1 MPGLLELRLEQM
13 RMSPVHALAALL
25 RAQVQAPA
33 SAAAAPAPP
42 LAVLTPQH
50 LVLTLIILAAAVVLG
65 LVVQRLLA
73 RTLHAMAKRT
83 ANEWDDIVVESLRGL
98 AVLWFALAGL
108 ALVLRLVPLPLEVA
122 LIVRRAVGVL
132 GILSAAIF
140 FTRLARKSIYTYI
153 DRQVEVP
160 SSIFKNFATVL
171 IYAVAFL
178 FVLDYLG
185 VSIAPLLTALG
196 VSGLAVALALQDTL
210 SNLFAG
216 LNILMTRKIRPGDY
230 IRLESGE
237 EGEVCDITWRNTTI
251 RAPEDNMIVVP
262 NAKLAAAI
270 YTNTHLPETEM
281 GYFLPVTVAFDND
294 LDKVERVTIDVARQV
309 LAPPE
314 RAIAG
319 FEPYIRYNAYTD
331 LGVRLSVGLR
341 IKEYQQQYRIRHDFY
356 KRLHERYR
364 AEGIKVAV
372 PPRAVTI
379 DKP

>member
-1 MPGLLELRLEQM
+1 
-13 RMSPVHALAALL
+13 MSPPHALTALLQDPAQAQAAAVPALPPAALT
-25 RAQVQAPA
+25 V
-33 SAAAAPAPP
+33 
-42 LAVLTPQH
+42 QH
-50 LVLTLIILAAAVVLG
+50 LVLTLIIMAAAVVLG

-73 RTLHAMAKRT
+73 RTLRAMAKRT

-98 AVLWFALAGL
+98 AVLWFALVGL
-108 ALVLRLVPLPLEVA
+108 ALVLRLVPLPSEVA

-132 GILSAAIF
+132 GILSAALF

-153 DRQVEVP
+153 DRKVEVP

-251 RAPEDNMIVVP
+251 RAPEDNLIVVP

-331 LGVRLSVGLR
+331 LGVRFSVGLR
-341 IKEYQQQYRIRHDFY
+341 IKEYQEQYRIRHDFY

-364 AEGIKVAV
+364 AEGIRLAV
-372 PPRAVTI
+372 PPRAVTLE
-379 DKP
+379 K

>member
-1 MPGLLELRLEQM
+1 MNPAA
-13 RMSPVHALAALL
+13 PVAEMAPFAPFHALLVAGILA
-25 RAQVQAPA
+25 
-33 SAAAAPAPP
+33 
-42 LAVLTPQH
+42 LAVL
-50 LVLTLIILAAAVVLG
+50 LG
-65 LVVQRLLA
+65 FVVQRLFA
-73 RTLHAMAKRT
+73 STIHAWAKRS
-83 ANEWDDIVVESLRGL
+83 ASEWDDILVESMKGLVIPWFLLIGL
-98 AVLWFALAGL
+98 AV
-108 ALVLRLVPLPLEVA
+108 VLRFVPLRPEVG
-122 LIVRRAVGVL
+122 LLVRRTVGVL
-132 GILSAAIF
+132 GILSAVAF
-140 FTRLARKSIYTYI
+140 FTRMARRSISIYI
-153 DRQVEVP
+153 DRKVEVP

-171 IYAVAFL
+171 IYALGFL

-230 IRLESGE
+230 IRLETGE

-251 RAPEDNMIVVP
+251 RAPEDNMVVVP

-270 YTNTHLPETEM
+270 YTNTHLPASEM

-294 LDKVERVTIDVARQV
+294 LDKVERVTIEVAREV
-309 LAPPE
+309 LAGPE
-314 RAIAG
+314 RAIPG

-331 LGVRLSVGLR
+331 LGVRFSVVLR
-341 IKEYQQQYRIRHDFY
+341 IKEYREQYRIRHDLY

-364 AEGIKVAV
+364 AEGIKLAV

-379 DKP
+379 EKP

>member
-1 MPGLLELRLEQM
+1 MNA
-13 RMSPVHALAALL
+13 VHALAAPL
-25 RAQVQAPA
+25 RPHALAQVQAPA
-33 SAAAAPAPP
+33 ADLPAPP
-42 LAVLTPQH
+42 PAALTLQH

-73 RTLHAMAKRT
+73 RTLRVMAKRT

-98 AVLWFALAGL
+98 AVLWFALVGL
-108 ALVLRLVPLPLEVA
+108 ALVLRLVPLPHELA

-132 GILSAAIF
+132 GILSAVVF
-140 FTRLARKSIYTYI
+140 FTRMARRSIYIYI
-153 DRQVEVP
+153 DRKVEVP
-160 SSIFKNFATVL
+160 SSIFKNFTTVL
-171 IYAVAFL
+171 IYALGFL

-230 IRLESGE
+230 IRLETGE
-237 EGEVCDITWRNTTI
+237 EGEVCDITWRNTTL
-251 RAPEDNMIVVP
+251 RAPEDNMVVVP

-270 YTNTHLPETEM
+270 YTNTHLPANEM

-294 LDKVERVTIDVARQV
+294 LDKVERVTIEVAREV
-309 LAPPE
+309 LAGPE
-314 RAIAG
+314 RAIPG
-319 FEPYIRYNAYTD
+319 FEPAIRFNAYTD
-331 LGVRLSVGLR
+331 LGVRFSVVLR
-341 IKEYQQQYRIRHDFY
+341 IKEYQEQYRIRHDLY

-364 AEGIKVAV
+364 AEGIKLAV
-372 PPRAVTI
+372 PPRAVTLE
-379 DKP
+379 KP